1 VGKGAG
7 IGGDNGSSLVQD
19 VEGGASFSIGDS
31 VNGSPGDPFDE
42 PAEGSL
48 VGQSGSS

>member
-7 IGGDNGSSLVQD
+7 IGGDNGISLVQD

-31 VNGSPGDPFDE
+31 VDE